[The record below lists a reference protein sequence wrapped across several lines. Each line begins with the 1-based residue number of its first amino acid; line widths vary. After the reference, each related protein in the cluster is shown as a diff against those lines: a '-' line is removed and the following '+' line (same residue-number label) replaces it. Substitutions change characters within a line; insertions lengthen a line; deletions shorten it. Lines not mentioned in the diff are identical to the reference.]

1 MLVSLFPALA
11 LPNVNQE
18 EILLDLDDLLPAPS
32 RINQIS
38 DNPERRSKSKERKR
52 HRSDS
57 RERRRSSSTD
67 RRHRDHRD
75 HKRSKRSSSRDRR
88 RSRSREE
95 EIMAG
100 IVYRGKITRILDFGM
115 FVQLNVYRAKE
126 GLVHVS

>member
-11 LPNVNQE
+11 LPNVNKE

-95 EIMAG
+95 EIMSG

-115 FVQLNVYRAKE
+115 FVQLNVNRAKE

>member
-1 MLVSLFPALA
+1 MLLSLFPALA

-18 EILLDLDDLLPAPS
+18 EILLDLDDLLPPS
-32 RINQIS
+32 FQRSQIS
-38 DNPERRSKSKERKR
+38 DKTEKRSKSKERRR

-57 RERRRSSSTD
+57 RERYRSSSRD
-67 RRHRDHRD
+67 RRHRDNCD
-75 HKRSKRSSSRDRR
+75 HYRSKRSSSRDRR

-100 IVYRGKITRILDFGM
+100 SVYRGKIRRILDFGM
-115 FVQLNVYRAKE
+115 FVQLDVNRAKE